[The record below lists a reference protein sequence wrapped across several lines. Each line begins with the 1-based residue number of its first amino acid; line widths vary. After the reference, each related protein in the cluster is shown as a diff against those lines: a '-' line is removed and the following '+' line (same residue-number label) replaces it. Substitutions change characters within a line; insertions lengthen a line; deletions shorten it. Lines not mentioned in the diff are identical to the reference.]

1 MPFGLR
7 NAAQT
12 FQRLIDEVL
21 RGLPFAFA
29 YIDDVLIASCDIKE
43 HQDYLLQVFERLTH
57 FGLKI
62 NLSKCEFAV
71 SKLNFLGH
79 MIDEQGIT
87 PVPEKVTV
95 IQNFPQPTSLRQLR
109 RFLGLVNYYRRFI
122 PGCSRILTPLTNML
136 QQQKNKNAKIQIK
149 GGALTAFHNAKKALA
164 DFTKLSYIS
173 NENTSTLSLTTDAS
187 RDSIGA
193 VLQQKQ
199 NGLEKPISFFSVK
212 LNTAQRKYST
222 FSRDL
227 LAIYLSIRHFRHLLE
242 GRDFTVFTDHK
253 PLTYALH
260 VNTEK
265 YTPRDTRQ
273 LDYISQF
280 TSDIQYIKGSDNI
293 VADTL
298 SRSTIQS
305 IDSVDLTFELIADEQ
320 RKDATL
326 DKLKDTSLQL
336 KEYPVPFGTKTIL
349 CDVKTGHSRPYI
361 PPSLRK
367 RLFPHFHNLSHPGRG
382 ATTKLISNRFVWPNM
397 HTDIKIWTQTCLS
410 CQKSKT
416 NRHTKSPPGQ
426 FKKPDGRFTNLH
438 IDIVGPLPIANDCQ
452 YILTIIDRFTR
463 WPVAVPLRDISAETI
478 SKTILREWIAVFG
491 CPSVITTDRGSQ
503 FQSTLFDEFTKLLGV
518 KHIKT
523 TAYHPCSNGLIE
535 RFHRQLKTALTAN
548 NNSKTWFDNLPLVL
562 LSIRNVIK
570 EDLGCLPKWFLE
582 HP

>member
-43 HQDYLLQVFERLTH
+43 HQDHLLQVFERLTH

-62 NLSKCEFAV
+62 NLSKCQFAA

-87 PVPEKVTV
+87 PVPEKVTA

-122 PGCSRILTPLTNML
+122 RGCSRILTPLTNML
-136 QQQKNKNAKIQIK
+136 QQQKNKNAKIQIE
-149 GGALTAFHNAKKALA
+149 GEALTAFHNAKKALA

-187 RDSIGA
+187 GDSIGA

-222 FSRDL
+222 FSREL

-253 PLTYALH
+253 PLIYALH

-298 SRSTIQS
+298 
-305 IDSVDLTFELIADEQ
+305 
-320 RKDATL
+320 TL
-326 DKLKDTSLQL
+326 
-336 KEYPVPFGTKTIL
+336 
-349 CDVKTGHSRPYI
+349 
-361 PPSLRK
+361 
-367 RLFPHFHNLSHPGRG
+367 HNTVH
-382 ATTKLISNRFVWPNM
+382 
-397 HTDIKIWTQTCLS
+397 
-410 CQKSKT
+410 
-416 NRHTKSPPGQ
+416 
-426 FKKPDGRFTNLH
+426 
-438 IDIVGPLPIANDCQ
+438 
-452 YILTIIDRFTR
+452 
-463 WPVAVPLRDISAETI
+463 
-478 SKTILREWIAVFG
+478 
-491 CPSVITTDRGSQ
+491 
-503 FQSTLFDEFTKLLGV
+503 
-518 KHIKT
+518 
-523 TAYHPCSNGLIE
+523 
-535 RFHRQLKTALTAN
+535 
-548 NNSKTWFDNLPLVL
+548 
-562 LSIRNVIK
+562 
-570 EDLGCLPKWFLE
+570 
-582 HP
+582 